1 MGLGNHDFDDQI
13 AGIKP
18 LAEQVNFDL
27 LASNMVVNSE
37 EFVEGV
43 HFKRSVVKEI
53 NGTKVNIL
61 INSYLMNRILG
72 VNL

>member
-27 LASNMVVNSE
+27 LASNMVVNSD

-53 NGTKVNIL
+53 NGTRVNIFFNNYDNK
-61 INSYLMNRILG
+61 IS
-72 VNL
+72 VNQSL